1 MKNGINLW
9 LDDERDP
16 AVHSPHYKWVWVKS
30 AKAAIAALETG
41 AVERISLDH
50 DLGNEMEVGNG
61 YMVAKW
67 IEESAYLNKIPHLSW
82 SVHSQNSVGAASMRA
97 ALTNADRYWQSH

>member
-9 LDDERDP
+9 LDDIRDP
-16 AVHSPHYKWVWVKS
+16 AVHSPHVEWVWVKT
-30 AKAAIAALETG
+30 AQAAIAALETG

-50 DLGNEMEVGNG
+50 DLGPENETGNG

-67 IEESAYLNKIPHLSW
+67 IEEAAYLGKIPKLVWH
-82 SVHSQNSVGAASMRA
+82 VHSQNSVGAASMRI
-97 ALTNADRYWQSH
+97 ALKNADAYWTEY

>member
-9 LDDERDP
+9 LDDRRPMP
-16 AVHSPHYKWVWVKS
+16 AGFDLHVYT
-30 AKAAIAALETG
+30 AQAAIAALETG
-41 AVERISLDH
+41 TVERISLDH
-50 DLGNEMEVGNG
+50 DLGPENETGNG

-67 IEESAYLNKIPHLSW
+67 IEEAAYLNKIPRLTW

-97 ALTNADRYWQSH
+97 ALTNADAYWTEY